1 MNRLFSARLTLP
13 APVAALVDRISQEV
27 AQQWRGSLLQRGWRL
42 WLVELRACMPEKLQR
57 LLIHDT
63 PQHLHVW
70 PLSAP
75 LPVLSAQVQ
84 QILLLPPSSVLV
96 QTLQLPLAAA
106 RDLHTVVGYEL
117 DRFTPFDATQ
127 LYFVAR
133 QDKRSGAFIQVTLV
147 AILRER
153 LDSILSECAAQGL
166 QPHAVDVGL
175 DANSRL
181 GVDLLPAPLRPR
193 QQRHGLGLQRKLLWL
208 CGGLLIATMLLWLN
222 DRQSQLEAMKA
233 TVQAQKAQVAQIQ
246 KIRQQ
251 LTNTRGA
258 ASYLIQRKAAQPPLA
273 ALLNELTA
281 CLPRDT
287 WIDQLEINDSA
298 EVSFSGQSAKAS
310 ALIARAKDCHSLD
323 NAQFQGVIQPDPQT
337 GKDRFSLRAHLHQ
350 EAADAP
356 NTDTP

>member
-13 APVAALVDRISQEV
+13 APLAAWAERI
-27 AQQWRGSLLQRGWRL
+27 AQQWRGSQLQRAWRW
-42 WLVELRACMPEKLQR
+42 WLAELRACLPEKLQR
-57 LLIHDT
+57 LLIQET
-63 PQHLHVW
+63 PEHVHVW
-70 PLSAP
+70 PSIES
-75 LPVLSAQVQ
+75 LPEGSAQIQ
-84 QILLLPPSSVLV
+84 HILLLPPSAVLV
-96 QTLQLPLAAA
+96 QNLQLPLAAA
-106 RDLHTVVGYEL
+106 RDLNTVVGYEL
-117 DRFTPFDATQ
+117 DRFTPFDASQ

-133 QDKRSGAFIQVTLV
+133 QDKRSGGFIQVTLV

-153 LDSILSECAAQGL
+153 LDAILAECASLGL
-166 QPHAVDVGL
+166 RPHSVDVGL
-175 DANSRL
+175 DASSRL
-181 GVDLLPAPLRPR
+181 NIDLLPAPLRPR
-193 QQRHGLGLQRKLLWL
+193 QTRQGLGLQRNLLWL
-208 CGGLLIATMLLWLN
+208 CAGLLIVAMLLWLN
-222 DRQSQLEAMKA
+222 DRQRLLEEMQS
-233 TVQAQKAQVAQIQ
+233 TVQAQRAQVAQIQ

-258 ASYLIQRKAAQPPLA
+258 ANYLIQRKAAQPPLA

-281 CLPRDT
+281 CLPQDT

-310 ALIARAKDCHSLD
+310 ALIARAKDCRSLD

-356 NTDTP
+356 TTDTP

>member
-1 MNRLFSARLTLP
+1 MNRLFSAPLTLP
-13 APVAALVDRISQEV
+13 APLAAWAERI
-27 AQQWRGSLLQRGWRL
+27 AQQWRGSQLQRAWRW
-42 WLVELRACMPEKLQR
+42 WLAELRACLPAKLQR
-57 LLIHDT
+57 LLIQET
-63 PQHLHVW
+63 PEHVQVW
-70 PLSAP
+70 PLEGV
-75 LPVLSAQVQ
+75 LPAELSSSVQ
-84 QILLLPPSSVLV
+84 QILLLPPSMVLM

-106 RDLHTVVGYEL
+106 RDLNTVVGYEL
-117 DRFTPFDATQ
+117 DRFTPFDASQ

-133 QDKRSGAFIQVTLV
+133 QDRRSGAFIQVTLV

-153 LDSILSECAAQGL
+153 LDAILTECAALGL
-166 QPHAVDVGL
+166 QPHAVDVGS
-175 DANSRL
+175 DQQSRL
-181 GVDLLPAPLRPR
+181 GIDLLPAPLRPR
-193 QQRHGLGLQRKLLWL
+193 QTRHGLGLQRTLLWL
-208 CGGLLIATMLLWLN
+208 CGGLLIVAMLLWLN
-222 DRQSQLEAMKA
+222 DRQRLLEEMQS
-233 TVQAQKAQVAQIQ
+233 TVQAQRAHVAQIQ

-258 ASYLIQRKAAQPPLA
+258 ANYLIQRKAAQPPLA

-281 CLPRDT
+281 CLPQDT

-310 ALIARAKDCHSLD
+310 ALIARAKDCRSLD

-356 NTDTP
+356 TTDTP

>member
-1 MNRLFSARLTLP
+1 MNRLFSARLTWP
-13 APVAALVDRISQEV
+13 APVLAFAERI
-27 AQQWRGSLLQRGWRL
+27 AQQWRGSSLQRGWRL

-63 PQHLHVW
+63 PEHVHLW
-70 PLSAP
+70 PLLSP
-75 LPVLSAQVQ
+75 LPNLSAQVQ
-84 QILLLPPSSVLV
+84 QILLLPPSAVLV

-106 RDLHTVVGYEL
+106 RDLNTVVGYEL
-117 DRFTPFDATQ
+117 DRFTPFDASQ

-153 LDSILSECAAQGL
+153 LDSILAECATLGL
-166 QPHAVDVGL
+166 RPYAIDVGG
-175 DANSRL
+175 DASARL

-193 QQRHGLGLQRKLLWL
+193 QKNQGLGLQRKLLWL
-208 CGGLLIATMLLWLN
+208 CGALLIVAMLLWLN
-222 DRQSQLEAMKA
+222 DRQRLLEEMEN
-233 TVQAQKAQVAQIQ
+233 TVQAQRAQVAQIQ

-258 ASYLIQRKAAQPPLA
+258 ANYLIQRKTAQPTFA
-273 ALLNELTA
+273 ALLSELTA
-281 CLPRDT
+281 CLPKDT

-310 ALIARAKDCHSLD
+310 ALIARVKDCRSLD

-356 NTDTP
+356 TPDQP

>member
-1 MNRLFSARLTLP
+1 MNRLLSARLTMP
-13 APVAALVDRISQEV
+13 APLLALAERI

-57 LLIHDT
+57 LLIHET
-63 PQHLHVW
+63 PEHLHVW
-70 PLSAP
+70 PLSEP
-75 LPVLSAQVQ
+75 LPVLSASVQ

-117 DRFTPFDATQ
+117 DRFTPFDASQ

-153 LDSILSECAAQGL
+153 LDSILNECATLGL
-166 QPHAVDVGL
+166 QPHAVDVGT
-175 DANSRL
+175 DEASRL
-181 GVDLLPAPLRPR
+181 HVDLLPAPLRPR
-193 QQRHGLGLQRKLLWL
+193 QKRHGLGLQRKLLWL
-208 CGGLLIATMLLWLN
+208 CGGLLIVAMLLWLN
-222 DRQSQLEAMKA
+222 NRQQLLAQMED
-233 TVQAQKAQVAQIQ
+233 TVQAQRAQVAQIQ

-258 ASYLIQRKAAQPPLA
+258 ANYLIQRKTAQPPLA

-281 CLPRDT
+281 CLPKDT

-310 ALIARAKDCHSLD
+310 ALIARVKDCHSLE

-337 GKDRFSLRAHLHQ
+337 GKDRFSLRARLHQ
-350 EAADAP
+350 EAAHAP
-356 NTDTP
+356 TPEQP

>member
-1 MNRLFSARLTLP
+1 MNRLFSARLTSLP
-13 APVAALVDRISQEV
+13 APVLAVAERI
-27 AQQWRGSLLQRGWRL
+27 AQHWRGSLLQRGWQL

-63 PQHLHVW
+63 PEQLHTW
-70 PLSAP
+70 PLGAP
-75 LPVLSAQVQ
+75 LPVLSAQAQ
-84 QILLLPPSSVLV
+84 QILLLPPSAVMV

-106 RDLHTVVGYEL
+106 RDLHTVVGFEL

-133 QDKRSGAFIQVTLV
+133 QDKRVGAFIDVTLV

-153 LDSILSECAAQGL
+153 LDAILAECAAMGL
-166 QPHAVDVGL
+166 QPHAVDVGC
-175 DANSRL
+175 DDQSRL
-181 GVDLLPAPLRPR
+181 GIDLLPVPLRAR
-193 QQRHGLGLQRKLLWL
+193 QQRSGLGLQRKLLWL
-208 CGGLLIATMLLWLN
+208 CGGLLIVAMLLWLN
-222 DRQSQLEAMKA
+222 DRQRLLEDMQASVK
-233 TVQAQKAQVAQIQ
+233 AQKAEVAQIQ

-258 ASYLIQRKAAQPPLA
+258 ATYLIQRKAAQTTLV

-281 CLPRDT
+281 CLPKDT

-310 ALIARAKDCHSLD
+310 ALIGRIKDCHSLE

-356 NTDTP
+356 TTDQP

>member
-13 APVAALVDRISQEV
+13 APIAALADRI

-42 WLVELRACMPEKLQR
+42 WQVELRACMPHKLQR

-63 PQHLHVW
+63 PEHLHGW
-70 PLSAP
+70 PLTES
-75 LPVLSAQVQ
+75 LPVLSSGVQ
-84 QILLLPPSSVLV
+84 QILLLPPSMVLV
-96 QTLQLPLAAA
+96 QSLQLPLAAA

-117 DRFTPFDATQ
+117 DRFTPFDASQ

-147 AILRER
+147 AVLCER
-153 LDSILSECAAQGL
+153 LDAVLSECVAQGL
-166 QPHAVDVGL
+166 QPHRVDVGQ
-175 DANSRL
+175 DASSRL
-181 GVDLLPAPLRPR
+181 NIDLLPAPLRPR
-193 QQRHGLGLQRKLLWL
+193 QNNQGLGLQRKLLWL
-208 CGGLLIATMLLWLN
+208 CGSLLIVAMLLWLN
-222 DRQSQLEAMKA
+222 NRQQLLSDMEN
-233 TVQAQKAQVAQIQ
+233 TVQAQRAQVAQIQ

-258 ASYLIQRKAAQPPLA
+258 ANYLIQRKAAQPPLA

-281 CLPRDT
+281 CLPKDT

-310 ALIARAKDCHSLD
+310 ALIARAKECHSLD

-356 NTDTP
+356 TTDQP

>member
-1 MNRLFSARLTLP
+1 MNRLFSARQITLP
-13 APVAALVDRISQEV
+13 APLLALAERI
-27 AQQWRGSLLQRGWRL
+27 AQQWRGSLLQRGWQL

-63 PQHLHVW
+63 PEHLHVW
-70 PLSAP
+70 PLVES
-75 LPVLSAQVQ
+75 LPVLPANVQ
-84 QILLLPPSSVLV
+84 QVLLLPPSMVLV
-96 QTLQLPLAAA
+96 QSLQLPLAAA
-106 RDLHTVVGYEL
+106 RDLNTVVGYEL
-117 DRFTPFDATQ
+117 DRFTPYDASQ

-153 LDSILSECAAQGL
+153 LDAILNECAALGL
-166 QPHAVDVGL
+166 QPHAVDVGS
-175 DANSRL
+175 DHASRL

-193 QQRHGLGLQRKLLWL
+193 QKRNGLGLQRKLLWL
-208 CGGLLIATMLLWLN
+208 CGGLLIVAMFLWLN
-222 DRQSQLEAMKA
+222 SRQQLLEEMES
-233 TVQAQKAQVAQIQ
+233 TVQAQRAQVAQIQ

-258 ASYLIQRKAAQPPLA
+258 ASYLIQRKAAQPTFA
-273 ALLNELTA
+273 SLLNELTA

-287 WIDQLEINDSA
+287 WIDQLEITDSA

-310 ALIARAKDCHSLD
+310 ALIARVKDCHSLD

-350 EAADAP
+350 EAANAP
-356 NTDTP
+356 TTDQP

>member
-1 MNRLFSARLTLP
+1 MTLP
-13 APVAALVDRISQEV
+13 APLLAFAERI

-42 WLVELRACMPEKLQR
+42 WLLELRACMPEKMQR

-63 PQHLHVW
+63 PQHLHAW
-70 PLSAP
+70 PLVAP
-75 LPVLSAQVQ
+75 LPVLSSSVQ
-84 QILLLPPSSVLV
+84 QILLLPPSAVLV

-106 RDLHTVVGYEL
+106 RDLKTVVGYEL
-117 DRFTPFDATQ
+117 DRFTPFDASQ

-133 QDKRSGAFIQVTLV
+133 QEKRSGAFIQVTLV

-153 LDSILSECAAQGL
+153 LDAILNECAALGL
-166 QPHAVDVGL
+166 QPHAVDVGH
-175 DANSRL
+175 DEASRL
-181 GVDLLPAPLRPR
+181 QIDLLPAPLRPR
-193 QQRHGLGLQRKLLWL
+193 QQRNGLGLQRKLLWL
-208 CGGLLIATMLLWLN
+208 CGGLLLVAMLLWLN
-222 DRQSQLEAMKA
+222 NRQQLLDEMES
-233 TVQAQKAQVAQIQ
+233 TVQAQRAQVAQIQ
-246 KIRQQ
+246 KVRQQ

-258 ASYLIQRKAAQPPLA
+258 ASYLIQRKAAQPTFA

-310 ALIARAKDCHSLD
+310 ALISRVKDCRSLD

-350 EAADAP
+350 EAAHAP
-356 NTDTP
+356 TTDQP

>member
-1 MNRLFSARLTLP
+1 MNRLFSARQMTLP
-13 APVAALVDRISQEV
+13 APLLAFVERI

-42 WLVELRACMPEKLQR
+42 WLVELRACMPEKMQR

-63 PQHLHVW
+63 PQHLHAW
-70 PLSAP
+70 PLVAP
-75 LPVLSAQVQ
+75 LPVLLSSVQ
-84 QILLLPPSSVLV
+84 QILLLPSSAVLM

-106 RDLHTVVGYEL
+106 RDLNTVVGYEL
-117 DRFTPFDATQ
+117 DRFTPFDASQ

-133 QDKRSGAFIQVTLV
+133 QEKRSGAFIQVTLV

-153 LDSILSECAAQGL
+153 LDAILNECAALGL
-166 QPHAVDVGL
+166 QPYAVDVGN
-175 DANSRL
+175 DESSRL
-181 GVDLLPAPLRPR
+181 QVDLLPAPLRPR
-193 QQRHGLGLQRKLLWL
+193 QQRNGLGLQRKLLWL
-208 CGGLLIATMLLWLN
+208 CGGLLLVAMLLWLN
-222 DRQSQLEAMKA
+222 NRQQLLDEMES
-233 TVQAQKAQVAQIQ
+233 TVQAQRAQVAQIQ

-258 ASYLIQRKAAQPPLA
+258 ASYLIQRKAAQPTFA

-287 WIDQLEINDSA
+287 WIDQFEINDSA

-310 ALIARAKDCHSLD
+310 ALISRVKDCHSLD

-350 EAADAP
+350 EAAHAP
-356 NTDTP
+356 TTDQP